1 MLKRTFILIGLVLS
15 FCSLPAQEL
24 IQITTRNTALVFRVA
39 NQSLRQVYYGP
50 RLADTDVLQKQG
62 NNFPAYSTYGMGEQ
76 NEVALHAVHADGNTS
91 TLLNFENVK
100 QESPEPG
107 ITLTTISLKD
117 PLYPFQVKLFYKAYE
132 ESDLIEQWTIYQH
145 TEKKPVTLY
154 QFASAQL
161 SSKSSSYRLT
171 HFAGDWAGECNMSEV
186 ELTEGIKVID
196 SKLGTRAT
204 FFAHPMC
211 LLSLNGRMTED
222 NGEVIGMALAWPAN
236 FKLEFEKNNNQE
248 LRVLAGM
255 NPYASHYKLKK
266 GDVFQ
271 TPSFLYTYS
280 TKGNGQV
287 SRNFHRWARKYGLRH
302 GENSRYTLMNNW
314 EATYFNFNEPKLKS
328 IIEDAA
334 GMGFELFLL
343 DDGWFGQK
351 HPRNNDDAGL
361 GDWVVNKEKLP
372 NGLGWL
378 VKQCTDNDIKF
389 GIWVEP
395 EMVNPQSE
403 LFEKHPDWV
412 IQQPEREHILFRRQL
427 VLDLSNP
434 EVQEF
439 VYKSVHDILKDN
451 PQIAFV
457 KWDCNRAVTNP
468 GSTYLPA
475 DEQSH
480 IWIEYGRG
488 LLNVFKKVRDSHP
501 DVHFMLCSGGG
512 GRLDYGSLR
521 YFEEYWPSDNTD
533 ALQRILIQWGNSQ
546 FFPSIAMCCHVSASP
561 NHQTGRTTPL
571 KFRFDVAMQGA
582 LGMDL
587 QPSTMNEKEVIFAK
601 EAIKTYESIRN
612 IVFTGDLYRI
622 LSPYEGNRTSM
633 MYVLPDKSR
642 AVFYAYQLKS
652 HIGEVSA
659 PMRFKGLIPDK
670 KYNVKEL
677 NIYPGSRAAT
687 GSANGQSFSGDFLMN
702 QGLPIGLSGDYS
714 SAVIELEQQ

>member
-145 TEKKPVTLY
+145 TEKKSVTLY

-161 SSKSSSYRLT
+161 SFKSSSYRLT

-343 DDGWFGQK
+343 DEPTNGLDITSRQALK
-351 HPRNNDDAGL
+351 RIISRSMDDESTLLISTHQAHDFENLLDHLVIL
-361 GDWVVNKEKLP
+361 GKGEILLNRSLDEISNRLLFARTDILPAESIYSEQDLSGHFSILP
-372 NGLGWL
+372 NEDGEEN
-378 VKQCTDNDIKF
+378 TPDI
-389 GIWVEP
+389 
-395 EMVNPQSE
+395 E
-403 LFEKHPDWV
+403 LLYKAV
-412 IQQPEREHILFRRQL
+412 LQQPEKI
-427 VLDLSNP
+427 
-434 EVQEF
+434 
-439 VYKSVHDILKDN
+439 
-451 PQIAFV
+451 
-457 KWDCNRAVTNP
+457 
-468 GSTYLPA
+468 
-475 DEQSH
+475 QSM
-480 IWIEYGRG
+480 
-488 LLNVFKKVRDSHP
+488 F
-501 DVHFMLCSGGG
+501 
-512 GRLDYGSLR
+512 
-521 YFEEYWPSDNTD
+521 
-533 ALQRILIQWGNSQ
+533 Q
-546 FFPSIAMCCHVSASP
+546 
-561 NHQTGRTTPL
+561 
-571 KFRFDVAMQGA
+571 
-582 LGMDL
+582 
-587 QPSTMNEKEVIFAK
+587 
-601 EAIKTYESIRN
+601 
-612 IVFTGDLYRI
+612 
-622 LSPYEGNRTSM
+622 
-633 MYVLPDKSR
+633 
-642 AVFYAYQLKS
+642 
-652 HIGEVSA
+652 
-659 PMRFKGLIPDK
+659 
-670 KYNVKEL
+670 
-677 NIYPGSRAAT
+677 
-687 GSANGQSFSGDFLMN
+687 
-702 QGLPIGLSGDYS
+702 
-714 SAVIELEQQ
+714 

>member
-161 SSKSSSYRLT
+161 SFKSSSYRLT

-412 IQQPEREHILFRRQL
+412 IQQPGREQRR
-427 VLDLSNP
+427 
-434 EVQEF
+434 
-439 VYKSVHDILKDN
+439 
-451 PQIAFV
+451 
-457 KWDCNRAVTNP
+457 
-468 GSTYLPA
+468 
-475 DEQSH
+475 
-480 IWIEYGRG
+480 RG
-488 LLNVFKKVRDSHP
+488 QRRY
-501 DVHFMLCSGGG
+501 GGG
-512 GRLDYGSLR
+512 
-521 YFEEYWPSDNTD
+521 FCE
-533 ALQRILIQWGNSQ
+533 
-546 FFPSIAMCCHVSASP
+546 M
-561 NHQTGRTTPL
+561 
-571 KFRFDVAMQGA
+571 
-582 LGMDL
+582 
-587 QPSTMNEKEVIFAK
+587 
-601 EAIKTYESIRN
+601 
-612 IVFTGDLYRI
+612 
-622 LSPYEGNRTSM
+622 
-633 MYVLPDKSR
+633 
-642 AVFYAYQLKS
+642 
-652 HIGEVSA
+652 
-659 PMRFKGLIPDK
+659 GL
-670 KYNVKEL
+670 
-677 NIYPGSRAAT
+677 
-687 GSANGQSFSGDFLMN
+687 
-702 QGLPIGLSGDYS
+702 
-714 SAVIELEQQ
+714 